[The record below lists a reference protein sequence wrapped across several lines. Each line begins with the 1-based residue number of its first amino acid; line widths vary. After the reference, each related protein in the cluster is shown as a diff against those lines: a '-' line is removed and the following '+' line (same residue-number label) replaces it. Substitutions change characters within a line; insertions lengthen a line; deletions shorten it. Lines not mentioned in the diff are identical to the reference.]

1 MVKDLLERIGA
12 SRARRNILVAHCS
25 HSAFD
30 TLYNDKRLWLVLIA
44 IGALL
49 PFGVNAITAPTS
61 GSFAYDLYDI
71 GVNDILKGAPGFVG
85 GIFGIVYSATKMSSD
100 WKLAGMGV
108 LASSAVLKADSI
120 TTSLGALV

>member
-49 PFGVNAITAPTS
+49 PF
-61 GSFAYDLYDI
+61 